1 MTRTSIKHEGERQH
15 LVAIHEA
22 QMSAVTFV
30 RDYVQLHFDGPT
42 LNAFTLPT
50 VLVKDSILAEGDVGY
65 RDALCARIGSTVVAA
80 YADPGDALR
89 IVFSDGSSFS
99 ISLRPEDRQTAEAAL
114 YLDGQTKEWA
124 SW

>member
-1 MTRTSIKHEGERQH
+1 MNQDRRQ

-22 QMSAVTFV
+22 QLSAVTFV
-30 RDYVQLHFDGPT
+30 SDYVQLHFDGPT
-42 LNAFTLPT
+42 INAFTLPA
-50 VLVKDSILAEGDVGY
+50 VVVRDSILVGGDVGY
-65 RDALCARIGSTVVAA
+65 RDALCARIGATVVDA

-89 IVFSDGSSFS
+89 IVFSDGSSFL

-114 YLDGQTKEWA
+114 YLDGQANEWT